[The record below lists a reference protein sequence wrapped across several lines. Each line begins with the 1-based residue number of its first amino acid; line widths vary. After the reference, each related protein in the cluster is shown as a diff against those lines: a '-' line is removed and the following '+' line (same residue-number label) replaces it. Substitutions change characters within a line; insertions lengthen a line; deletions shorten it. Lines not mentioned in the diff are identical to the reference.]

1 MGLYEL
7 RAVYAPAP
15 GRDVLAWMDDA
26 ACRAGDWNL
35 LSQERQQTLCMGCPV
50 RDTCR
55 DYADDFETDLHYLTL
70 SEVYAGETPAQ
81 RVQRRRGGEIVKMK
95 CRKHGVT
102 SDVYLS
108 PRGYRLCQQCKADR
122 QRESRARRRAREAV
136 DGE

>member
-7 RAVYAPAP
+7 RTMYAPSP

-26 ACRAGDWNL
+26 ACRAGEWDQ

-55 DYADDFETDLHYLTL
+55 DYADDFESDLHYLTL

-81 RVQRRRGGEIVKMK
+81 RVQRRRGGEIVTMK

>member
-7 RAVYAPAP
+7 RTVYAPSP

-26 ACRAGDWNL
+26 SCRAGEWDR

-95 CRKHGVT
+95 CRKCNA
-102 SDVYLS
+102 
-108 PRGYRLCQQCKADR
+108 RR
-122 QRESRARRRAREAV
+122 QRVFREKQRAAAKV
-136 DGE
+136 VAS

>member
-7 RAVYAPAP
+7 RTVYAPSP

-26 ACRAGDWNL
+26 ACRAGEWDR

-55 DYADDFETDLHYLTL
+55 DYADDFESDLHYLTL

-81 RVQRRRGGEIVKMK
+81 RVQRRRGGEIVTMK

>member
-7 RAVYAPAP
+7 RTVCAPSP
-15 GRDVLAWMDDA
+15 GRDVFAWMDDA
-26 ACRAGDWNL
+26 ACRAGEWDR

-81 RVQRRRGGEIVKMK
+81 RVQRRRGGEIVTMK

-102 SDVYLS
+102 SDVYVS

-122 QRESRARRRAREAV
+122 QREGRARRRAREAV

>member
-7 RAVYAPAP
+7 RTVYAPAP

-26 ACRAGDWNL
+26 ACRAGEWDR
-35 LSQERQQTLCMGCPV
+35 LSQERQQTLCMGCAV

>member
-26 ACRAGDWNL
+26 ACRAGDWDR

>member
-7 RAVYAPAP
+7 RTVYAPSP

-26 ACRAGDWNL
+26 ACRAGEWDR

-50 RDTCR
+50 RETCR
-55 DYADDFETDLHYLTL
+55 DYADDFESDLHYLTL

-81 RVQRRRGGEIVKMK
+81 RVQRRRGGEIVTMK

-122 QRESRARRRAREAV
+122 QREGRARRRAREAV

>member
-7 RAVYAPAP
+7 RTVYAPSP

-26 ACRAGDWNL
+26 SCRAGDWDR

>member
-1 MGLYEL
+1 MGLYES
-7 RAVYAPAP
+7 RTVYAPSP

-26 ACRAGDWNL
+26 VCRAGEWDR

>member
-7 RAVYAPAP
+7 RAVYAPSP

-26 ACRAGDWNL
+26 ACRAGDWDR

-50 RDTCR
+50 RDKCR
-55 DYADDFETDLHYLTL
+55 AYADDFETDLHYLAL

-81 RVQRRRGGEIVKMK
+81 RVQRRRGGEIVTMK

-102 SDVYLS
+102 SDVYVS
-108 PRGYRLCQQCKADR
+108 PRGYRSCQQCKADR
-122 QRESRARRRAREAV
+122 RRESRARQRAREAV

>member
-7 RAVYAPAP
+7 RTVYAPSP

-55 DYADDFETDLHYLTL
+55 DYADDFESDLHYLTL

-81 RVQRRRGGEIVKMK
+81 RVQRRRGGEIVTMK

-102 SDVYLS
+102 SDVYVS

>member
-7 RAVYAPAP
+7 RTVYAPAP
-15 GRDVLAWMDDA
+15 GKDVFAWMDDA
-26 ACRAGDWNL
+26 ACRAGEWDL

-50 RDTCR
+50 RDKCR
-55 DYADDFETDLHYLTL
+55 AYADDFETGLHYLSL

-81 RVQRRRGGEIVKMK
+81 RVQRRRGGEIVTMK

-102 SDVYLS
+102 SDVYVS

>member
-1 MGLYEL
+1 MGLY
-7 RAVYAPAP
+7 APTP
-15 GRDVLAWMDDA
+15 SRDVLAWMDDA

-55 DYADDFETDLHYLTL
+55 DYADDFETDLHYLAL
-70 SEVYAGETPAQ
+70 SEVYAGEAPAQ
-81 RVQRRRGGEIVKMK
+81 RVQRRGGGEIVTMK

-102 SDVYLS
+102 SDVYVS

>member
-7 RAVYAPAP
+7 RTVYAPSP
-15 GRDVLAWMDDA
+15 GRDVFAWMGDA
-26 ACRAGDWNL
+26 ACRAGDWNR

-55 DYADDFETDLHYLTL
+55 DYADDFESDLHYLTL

-81 RVQRRRGGEIVKMK
+81 RVQRRRGGEIVTMK

>member
-7 RAVYAPAP
+7 RTVYAPSP

-26 ACRAGDWNL
+26 ACRAGDWDR

-55 DYADDFETDLHYLTL
+55 DYADDFESDLHYLTL

-81 RVQRRRGGEIVKMK
+81 RVQRRRGGEIVTMK

>member
-7 RAVYAPAP
+7 RTVYAPAP

-26 ACRAGDWNL
+26 SCRAGEWDL

-50 RDTCR
+50 RDKCR
-55 DYADDFETDLHYLTL
+55 DYADDFETGLHYLAL

-81 RVQRRRGGEIVKMK
+81 RVQRRRGGEIVTMK
-95 CRKHGVT
+95 CRVHGVT

-108 PRGYRLCQQCKADR
+108 PRGYRLCQQCKTLR
-122 QRESRARRRAREAV
+122 RREGRARQRAREAG

>member
-7 RAVYAPAP
+7 RTVYAPAP
-15 GRDVLAWMDDA
+15 GRDVHAWMDDA
-26 ACRAGDWNL
+26 VCRAGEWDQ
-35 LSQERQQTLCMGCPV
+35 LSKERQQTLCMGCPV
-50 RDTCR
+50 RDKCR
-55 DYADDFETDLHYLTL
+55 AYADDFETGLHYLSL

-81 RVQRRRGGEIVKMK
+81 RVQRRRGGEIVTMT

-108 PRGYRLCQQCKADR
+108 LRGYRLCQQCKADR

>member
-1 MGLYEL
+1 MGLYES
-7 RAVYAPAP
+7 RTVYAPAP

-26 ACRAGDWNL
+26 ACRAGEWDR

-55 DYADDFETDLHYLTL
+55 DYADDFETDLRYLTL

>member
-1 MGLYEL
+1 MGLY
-7 RAVYAPAP
+7 APRP
-15 GRDVLAWMDDA
+15 GRDVFAWMEDA
-26 ACRAGDWNL
+26 VCRACEWDQ

-50 RDTCR
+50 RDKCR
-55 DYADDFETDLHYLTL
+55 DYADDFETGLHYLTL

-81 RVQRRRGGEIVKMK
+81 RVQRRRGGEIVTMT

-108 PRGYRLCQQCKADR
+108 PRGYRLCQQCKTLR
-122 QRESRARRRAREAV
+122 RREGRARQRAREAV

>member
-7 RAVYAPAP
+7 RAVYAPAS
-15 GRDVLAWMDDA
+15 GRDVLAWMEDA
-26 ACRAGDWNL
+26 VCRACEWDQ

-50 RDTCR
+50 RDKCR
-55 DYADDFETDLHYLTL
+55 DYADDFESDLHYLTL

-81 RVQRRRGGEIVKMK
+81 RVQRRRGGEIVTMK

-122 QRESRARRRAREAV
+122 QREGRARRRAREAV

>member
-1 MGLYEL
+1 MGLYES
-7 RAVYAPAP
+7 RTVYAPSP
-15 GRDVLAWMDDA
+15 GRDVFAWMDDA
-26 ACRAGDWNL
+26 ACRAGEWDR

-81 RVQRRRGGEIVKMK
+81 RVQRRRGGEIVTMK
-95 CRKHGVT
+95 CRVHGVT